1 MRATDPS
8 ATLTPHLTELAQ
20 GHRTAMSQ
28 HRPSD
33 VVRAERTASVGF
45 GKRHFRSVM
54 RGASAVEFA
63 LVAPLLF
70 FLLFVIVDIGVLFWV
85 NLTMQYA
92 VREGA
97 RYAVTGQ
104 SNLDPN
110 AANQQ
115 RYLAIVQ
122 EIQNNSMGL
131 YNLVSPSY
139 VITINGGTSTSYSSS
154 GSYTSGMFGKP
165 GDIVVLQINCAWPLL
180 TPLIKPMFLNGTY
193 SFSVAAT
200 MRNEGF

>member
-1 MRATDPS
+1 MT
-8 ATLTPHLTELAQ
+8 
-20 GHRTAMSQ
+20 GRTGNTRSY
-28 HRPSD
+28 
-33 VVRAERTASVGF
+33 
-45 GKRHFRSVM
+45 FRQ

-63 LVAPLLF
+63 LIAPVLF
-70 FLLFVIVDIGVLFWV
+70 FLMFAAVDMGISLWV

-110 AANQQ
+110 ASNQQ
-115 RYLAIVQ
+115 RYLAIIQ
-122 EIQNNSMGL
+122 EIRNQSMGL
-131 YNLVSPSY
+131 YDMVAPSY
-139 VITINGGTSTSYSSS
+139 VITINGATTNYSTQSSYS
-154 GSYTSGMFGKP
+154 TGMFGNP
-165 GDIVVLQINCAWPLL
+165 GDIIVLQLNCTWPLL
-180 TPLIKPMFLNGTY
+180 TPLIKPFFTNGIY